1 MIIPISVSEIKDKEL
16 IDFVKS
22 RKNYSTF
29 LKNLIY
35 TTMYEENIISKEF
48 FLQKILTDDI
58 SNILNKVEINLLND
72 SENTKP
78 SAISKGTTPIIS
90 KTENNDSQKIIKKS
104 EEGILK
110 NFISSIEF
118 MQTNDKEE
126 AI

>member
-35 TTMYEENIISKEF
+35 TTMYQENIISKEY

-58 SNILNKVEINLLND
+58 SNILNKVEINILNHPI
-72 SENTKP
+72 SEQPTISFSKNIITSSNTED
-78 SAISKGTTPIIS
+78 TTP
-90 KTENNDSQKIIKKS
+90 QRIIKKS

-110 NFISSIEF
+110 NFISSIED
-118 MQTNDKEE
+118 MQFNDN
-126 AI
+126 

>member
-35 TTMYEENIISKEF
+35 TTMYEENLISKEF

-58 SNILNKVEINLLND
+58 SNILNKVEINLLNNNPTEKNVF
-72 SENTKP
+72 STTESTT
-78 SAISKGTTPIIS
+78 TTPLVD
-90 KTENNDSQKIIKKS
+90 NNTSQRIIKKS

-110 NFISSIEF
+110 NLISSIEGMTF
-118 MQTNDKEE
+118 NKNEE